1 VAPKPRGAKLRA
13 AFCNAFD
20 GVKALTLGEAPE
32 PRPARDR
39 IALPV
44 AHKTGKR
51 IGRDTST
58 RLPMMPF
65 SRLIVNALRCE
76 SLSLFQNSA
85 VSLD

>member
-1 VAPKPRGAKLRA
+1 
-13 AFCNAFD
+13 
-20 GVKALTLGEAPE
+20 
-32 PRPARDR
+32 
-39 IALPV
+39 LPV

-65 SRLIVNALRCE
+65 SRPIVNALRCV

>member
-1 VAPKPRGAKLRA
+1 
-13 AFCNAFD
+13 
-20 GVKALTLGEAPE
+20 
-32 PRPARDR
+32 
-39 IALPV
+39 LPV

>member
-1 VAPKPRGAKLRA
+1 LA
-13 AFCNAFD
+13 
-20 GVKALTLGEAPE
+20 
-32 PRPARDR
+32 
-39 IALPV
+39 V

-85 VSLD
+85 VSPD

>member
-1 VAPKPRGAKLRA
+1 MALRRRADPRRSTG
-13 AFCNAFD
+13 
-20 GVKALTLGEAPE
+20 TLS
-32 PRPARDR
+32 ARDL

-51 IGRDTST
+51 IGRDTAT

-85 VSLD
+85 VSLV